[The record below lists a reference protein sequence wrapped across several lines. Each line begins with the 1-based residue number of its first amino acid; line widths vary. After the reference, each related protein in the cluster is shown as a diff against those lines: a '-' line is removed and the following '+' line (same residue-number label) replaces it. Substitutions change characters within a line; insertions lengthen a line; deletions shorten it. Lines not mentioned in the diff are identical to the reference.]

1 MSNEEGSADLDMD
14 EATNELRR
22 RQQGVAKV
30 RLRMKV
36 KLFDDLHIERKPTDE
51 NVVF

>member
-1 MSNEEGSADLDMD
+1 MSNEEDSTDLDMD
-14 EATNELRR
+14 EATDKLR

-30 RLRMKV
+30 RLRLKV
-36 KLFDDLHIERKPTDE
+36 KLFDDLLERKPTDE